1 MNLACFERLC
11 AVISVP
17 TIAAF
22 FISSVCAVELSG
34 EKEMMRA
41 EKIEQYLKQ
50 EGAGLQYIVV
60 THSDVLVN
68 HAAGFSD
75 IKRRIA
81 VKPQTTMAAFS
92 MTKTLTAIAV
102 LQLVD
107 AQKVRLA
114 DQISLY
120 VAHPYD
126 QTITI
131 KQLLDHTA
139 GIPNP
144 LPLRWIHAT
153 AEHAN
158 FNESAALKKVLSEN
172 DNQKYAPGE
181 SCYYSNI
188 GYWLLGRVVE
198 KATGEK
204 YERYVTRNIFQPLKI
219 KPEELGFDIVNA
231 ENHAH
236 GYLEKY
242 SLMNAVKGFLLD
254 DWVWQ
259 EYEGGWLRIND
270 VYLNGPAF
278 GGAVGSASAFGRIL
292 QDLLSEHSVLLSD
305 ASKKLHFGQSE
316 NNAHELIEM
325 TLGWHV
331 NEVDGIKYFFKEG
344 GGAGFHSE
352 MRIYPSKGIGSAVM
366 VNQTSFNSTKFLN
379 QLDAEW
385 MK

>member
-1 MNLACFERLC
+1 MNHVLRATL
-11 AVISVP
+11 SVSII
-17 TIAAF
+17 TTL
-22 FISSVCAVELSG
+22 FISLVCAAELPD
-34 EKEMMRA
+34 EKEKMRA
-41 EKIEQYLKQ
+41 EKIDQYLKQ
-50 EGAGLQYIVV
+50 EGAGLQYVV
-60 THSDVLVN
+60 VNHNDVLVN

-75 IKRRIA
+75 IQRRIA
-81 VKPQTTMAAFS
+81 VNPQTTMVAFS

-107 AQKVRLA
+107 AQRVRLN
-114 DQISLY
+114 DQVSRY
-120 VAHPYD
+120 VTHPYD
-126 QTITI
+126 QKITI

-144 LPLRWIHAT
+144 LPLSWIHST
-153 AEHAN
+153 GEHAN
-158 FNESAALKKVLSEN
+158 FNESAALNKVLSEN
-172 DNQKYAPGE
+172 GNQKYVPGE
-181 SCYYSNI
+181 RYFYSNI

-198 KATGEK
+198 KVTGEK
-204 YERYVTRNIFQPLKI
+204 YEQYVTRNTFQPLKI
-219 KPEELGFDIVNA
+219 KPEELGFEIANA

-242 SLMNAVKGFLLD
+242 SLMNAAKGFLLD

-278 GGAVGSASAFGRIL
+278 GGAIGSASAFGRIL
-292 QDLLSEHSVLLSD
+292 QDLLSEHSVLLSA
-305 ASKKLHFGQSE
+305 ASIKLHFEQSE
-316 NNAHELIEM
+316 NNAHEQIEM
-325 TLGWHV
+325 TLGWHLK
-331 NEVDGIKYFFKEG
+331 EVSGIKYFYKEG

-352 MRIYPSKGIGSAVM
+352 MRIYPSKGIGSVVM

-379 QLDAEW
+379 QLDVEW